1 LRLVLASA
9 SPRRR
14 DLLAQAGLVFTMV
27 SPDVDEST
35 RSGETPTDYVIRL
48 AEEKARAV
56 WEPGAVVIGADT
68 VVVIDGEIIGKPADS
83 QAARGML
90 GQLSGRRHL
99 VHTGVA
105 VIDAVGEVQVER
117 ETTLVTM
124 AVLSENDI
132 QRYVA
137 TGEPLDKAGAY
148 ALQGIGGL
156 FIEGVEGS
164 VSNVVGLPLTAAFR
178 LLRKAGI
185 DTWESGPQIG

>member
-1 LRLVLASA
+1 
-9 SPRRR
+9 
-14 DLLAQAGLVFTMV
+14 
-27 SPDVDEST
+27 
-35 RSGETPTDYVIRL
+35 
-48 AEEKARAV
+48 
-56 WEPGAVVIGADT
+56 
-68 VVVIDGEIIGKPADS
+68 
-83 QAARGML
+83 
-90 GQLSGRRHL
+90 
-99 VHTGVA
+99 

>member
-27 SPDVDEST
+27 SPDVDESI

-48 AEEKARAV
+48 AEEKARVV

-68 VVVIDGEIIGKPADS
+68 VVVIDGEIIGKPADHR
-83 QAARGML
+83 AARGML

-164 VSNVVGLPLTAAFR
+164 VSNVVGLPLTVAFR